1 MQLIVENWMI
11 ISYDVDVIGTIVSVD
26 IYDIE
31 KTSIDDES
39 VIMDIGYV
47 RKDVTRESLANERK
61 YTKLE
66 ANGELDSLREYMIS
80 NNFPSK

>member
-11 ISYDVDVIGTIVSVD
+11 ISYDVDVIGTIVSVN

-47 RKDVTRESLANERK
+47 RKDVTRESLANEQK
-61 YTKLE
+61 YKKLE
-66 ANGELDSLREYMIS
+66 ANGALDSLREYMIS
-80 NNFPSK
+80 KNFPSK